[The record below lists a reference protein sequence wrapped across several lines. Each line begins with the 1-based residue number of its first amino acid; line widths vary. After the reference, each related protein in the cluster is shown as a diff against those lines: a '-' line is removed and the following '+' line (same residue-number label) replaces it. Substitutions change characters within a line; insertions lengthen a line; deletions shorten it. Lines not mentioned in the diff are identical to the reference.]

1 MAHPYHPIRTGPSPG
16 RVVLPCTGVGT
27 GLALYALALV
37 VRLVLLAGFP
47 DPAYPDTFYY
57 VDVAHSLAAGH
68 GFSIDAVWIFA
79 EVGGTIPAN
88 PVLPISSNAHWMPL
102 ASLVQVPFI
111 WLLGPTAF
119 ASALPFALI
128 GSLAAPITWA
138 LARDAGASR
147 LVAVG
152 AGILVAIPAASAA
165 FMAQPDNFGLYQP
178 LVAGALW
185 MGARGLKG
193 SARSFALGGLLV
205 GLATLARNDGVLV
218 GAALALAFAWDRW
231 AAWRSG
237 GSRRPA
243 IPLWAAVAC
252 FALFLA
258 VVAPWLARQLA
269 VFGSIAPSS
278 ASGKVLFIRSMEEWN
293 SITTPANL
301 QWLLSQGLGPLV
313 ASRIGGLVAAITI
326 FAVLV
331 GGVVLAPLMIVG
343 GWARRRSPAFGPFL
357 AYAGLLFAF
366 SALVS
371 AVHVP
376 GGTFIHSAVGLA
388 PHAYVL
394 ALEGIAVAVGWVAA
408 RRSTWSAPAATR
420 FFSVAAVGFAV
431 VVAIG
436 SALVTQSAWASR
448 RDDFLLADRGLEDA
462 GAGPDDRVMSIDA
475 SGTLYWT
482 GHGGV
487 VLVNDP
493 LATIEEVA
501 RAYDIRWLVLNRADT
516 VASVA
521 PILDGGPRPPWL
533 GAPVASRPARQL
545 PDAAPLP
552 AGALGVGLYP
562 VCLDLA
568 DTRCAE
574 AAP

>member
-1 MAHPYHPIRTGPSPG
+1 M
-16 RVVLPCTGVGT
+16 VLPCTTVRT
-27 GLALYALALV
+27 PLALYALALV
-37 VRLVLLAGFP
+37 VRLVLLVGFP
-47 DPAYPDTFYY
+47 DPAYPDAFHY
-57 VDVAHSLAAGH
+57 VDVARSLAAGH
-68 GFSIDAVWIFA
+68 GFSVDVVWIFA
-79 EVGGTIPAN
+79 EVGGTIPAD
-88 PVLPISSNAHWMPL
+88 PILPIPSNAHWMPL

-111 WLLGPTAF
+111 WLLGPTAL
-119 ASALPFALI
+119 ASALPFALL
-128 GSLAAPITWA
+128 GSLAAPLTWA
-138 LARDAGASR
+138 LARDARATR

-152 AGILVAIPAASAA
+152 AGVLVAIPVASAV

-185 MGARGLKG
+185 MGARGLRG
-193 SARSFALGGLLV
+193 DARAFVLGGLLV

-218 GAALALAFAWDRW
+218 GAALGLAFAWDRW
-231 AAWRSG
+231 RSWRSG
-237 GSRRPA
+237 GDRRPT

-252 FALFLA
+252 FALFLV

-278 ASGKVLFIRSMEEWN
+278 ASGKVLFIRSIEEWN

-301 QWLLSQGLGPLV
+301 DWLLSQGLGPLL
-313 ASRIGGLVAAITI
+313 ASRIGGLVAAIAI

-331 GGVVLAPLMIVG
+331 GGVFLAPFMVLG
-343 GWARRRSPAFGPFL
+343 GWARRRSPAFGPFF

-394 ALEGIAVAVGWVAA
+394 ALEGVAVAVGWAAA
-408 RRSTWSAPAATR
+408 RRSTWSVPAATR
-420 FFSVAAVGFAV
+420 IFSVAAVGFAV
-431 VVAIG
+431 IVAIG
-436 SALVTQSAWASR
+436 SALVTQAAWASR
-448 RDDFLLADRGLEDA
+448 RDDFLLVDRGLADA

-482 GHGGV
+482 GRPGV

-493 LATIEEVA
+493 LATIEAVA
-501 RAYDIRWLVLNRADT
+501 RAYQVRWLALNRADT

-521 PILDGGPRPPWL
+521 PILDGGARPGWL

-545 PDAAPLP
+545 VDAAQLP
-552 AGALGVGLYP
+552 PGAVGVALYP
-562 VCLDLA
+562 VCLDAA
-568 DTRCAE
+568 DLRCGE

>member
-1 MAHPYHPIRTGPSPG
+1 
-16 RVVLPCTGVGT
+16 
-27 GLALYALALV
+27 
-37 VRLVLLAGFP
+37 VLLVGFP
-47 DPAYPDTFYY
+47 DPAYPDSFYY
-57 VDVAHSLAAGH
+57 VDVARSLAAGH

-79 EVGGTIPAN
+79 EVGGAIPAS
-88 PVLPISSNAHWMPL
+88 PVLPIASNAHWMPL

-111 WLLGPTAF
+111 WLLGPTAI
-119 ASALPFALI
+119 ASALPFALA
-128 GSLAAPITWA
+128 GSLAAPLTWV
-138 LARDAGASR
+138 LARDSGASR

-152 AGILVAIPAASAA
+152 AGVLVAIPAAGAV
-165 FMAQPDNFGLYQP
+165 FMAQPDNFSLYQP

-185 MGARGLKG
+185 MGARGLRG
-193 SARSFALGGLLV
+193 DARAFVLGGLLV

-231 AAWRSG
+231 RAWRSG
-237 GSRRPA
+237 GGRRPA
-243 IPLWAAVAC
+243 IPAWAAVAC
-252 FALFLA
+252 FGLFLL
-258 VVAPWLARQLA
+258 VIAPWLARQLA
-269 VFGSIAPSS
+269 VFGSISPSS
-278 ASGKVLFIRSMEEWN
+278 ASGKVLFIRSIDEWN

-301 QWLLSQGLGPLV
+301 EWLLSQGLGPLL

-326 FAVLV
+326 FTLLV
-331 GGVVLAPLMIVG
+331 GGVLLAPLMVVG
-343 GWARRRSPAFGPFL
+343 GWARRRSSAFGPFFV
-357 AYAGLLFAF
+357 YAGLLFAF

-394 ALEGIAVAVGWVAA
+394 ALEGVAVAVGWVAA

-420 FFSVAAVGFAV
+420 FFSVAAVGFTV
-431 VVAIG
+431 VAAIG
-436 SALVTQSAWASR
+436 SALVTQAGWAAR
-448 RDDFLLADRGLEDA
+448 RADFLFMSRGLADA
-462 GAGPDDRVMSIDA
+462 GAAPDDRVMSIDA

-493 LATIEEVA
+493 LDTIEAVA

-521 PILDGGPRPPWL
+521 PILNGEARPPWL
-533 GAPVASRPARQL
+533 GAPVAGRPARQL
-545 PDAAPLP
+545 PDEPPLP
-552 AGALGVGLYP
+552 AGAVAVGLYP
-562 VCLDLA
+562 VCLDAA

-574 AAP
+574 ASR

>member
-1 MAHPYHPIRTGPSPG
+1 
-16 RVVLPCTGVGT
+16 VLPCTTVVT
-27 GLALYALALV
+27 PFALYALALV

-47 DPAYPDTFYY
+47 DPAYPDSFYY
-57 VDVAHSLAAGH
+57 VDVARSMAAGH

-79 EVGGTIPAN
+79 EVGGAIPAN
-88 PVLPISSNAHWMPL
+88 PTLPIPSNAHWMPL

-119 ASALPFALI
+119 ASALPFALL
-128 GSLAAPITWA
+128 GSLAAPLTWA
-138 LARDAGASR
+138 LARGAGAAR
-147 LVAVG
+147 LVATG
-152 AGILVAIPAASAA
+152 AGILVAIPAASAV

-185 MGARGLKG
+185 MGARGLAG
-193 SARSFALGGLLV
+193 HARSFALGGLLV

-218 GAALALAFAWDRW
+218 GGALALAFAGDRW
-231 AAWRSG
+231 SAWRSG
-237 GSRRPA
+237 SRRLPA
-243 IPLWAAVAC
+243 IPAWAALAC
-252 FALFLA
+252 LGLFLL

-269 VFGSIAPSS
+269 VFGSISPSS
-278 ASGKVLFIRSMEEWN
+278 ASGKVLFIRSIDEWN

-301 QWLLSQGLGPLV
+301 EWLLSLGPGPLL
-313 ASRIGGLVAAITI
+313 ASRIGGFVAAITI
-326 FAVLV
+326 FTVLV
-331 GGVVLAPLMIVG
+331 GGVLLAPLMVAG
-343 GWARRRSPAFGPFL
+343 GWARRRSTAFGPFF
-357 AYAGLLFAF
+357 AYAALLFAF
-366 SALVS
+366 SGLVS

-376 GGTFIHSAVGLA
+376 GGTFIHSAAGLA

-394 ALEGIAVAVGWVAA
+394 ALEGVAVAVAWVAA
-408 RRSTWSAPAATR
+408 RRSTWSAATATR

-436 SALVTQSAWASR
+436 SALVTQAAWAAR
-448 RDDFLLADRGLEDA
+448 RDDFRLVDRGLADA
-462 GAGPDDRVMSIDA
+462 GAEADDRVMSIDA

-482 GHGGV
+482 GHAGV

-493 LATIEEVA
+493 LATVETVA
-501 RAYDIRWLVLNRADT
+501 RAYRVRWLVLNRADT

-521 PILDGGPRPPWL
+521 PILDGGPRPTWM

-552 AGALGVGLYP
+552 AGALGVGLFP
-562 VCLDLA
+562 VCLDPA
-568 DTRCAE
+568 DPRCAE

>member
-1 MAHPYHPIRTGPSPG
+1 M
-16 RVVLPCTGVGT
+16 VLPCTAVGT
-27 GLALYALALV
+27 PLALYLLALV
-37 VRLVLLAGFP
+37 VRLVLLAGFS
-47 DPAYPDTFYY
+47 DPAYPDSFHY
-57 VDVAHSLAAGH
+57 VDVAHSLAAGR
-68 GFSIDAVWIFA
+68 GFSIDVVWIFA

-88 PVLPISSNAHWMPL
+88 PVLPIPSNAHWMPL
-102 ASLVQVPFI
+102 ASIVQVPFI
-111 WLLGPTAF
+111 WLLGPTAV
-119 ASALPFALI
+119 ASALPFAFL
-128 GSLAAPITWA
+128 GSLAAPLTWA
-138 LARDAGASR
+138 LARDAGAAR

-152 AGILVAIPAASAA
+152 AGVLVAIPAASAV

-185 MGARGLKG
+185 MGARGLRG
-193 SARSFALGGLLV
+193 HGRSFALGGLLV

-218 GAALALAFAWDRW
+218 GAALGLAFSWDRW
-231 AAWRSG
+231 QAWRSG
-237 GSRRPA
+237 GRRRPA

-269 VFGSIAPSS
+269 VFGSLSPSS
-278 ASGKVLFIRSMEEWN
+278 ASGKVLFIRSIEEWN
-293 SITTPANL
+293 SITTPANPE
-301 QWLLSQGLGPLV
+301 WLLSQGLGPLL
-313 ASRIGGLVAAITI
+313 ASRIGGLVAALEI
-326 FAVLV
+326 FAVLI
-331 GGVVLAPLMIVG
+331 GGVLLAPFMVIG
-343 GWARRRSPAFGPFL
+343 GWARRRSVAFGPFF

-366 SALVS
+366 STLVS

-376 GGTFIHSAVGLA
+376 GGTFIHSAVALA

-394 ALEGIAVAVGWVAA
+394 ALEGIAVTVGWVAA
-408 RRSTWSAPAATR
+408 RRSTWNAATATR

-436 SALVTQSAWASR
+436 SALVTQAAWASR
-448 RDDFLLADRGLEDA
+448 RDDFGLVGRGLADA

-521 PILDGGPRPPWL
+521 PILDGQPRPPWL

-545 PDAAPLP
+545 PDAQPFP
-552 AGALGVGLYP
+552 PGAVGVALYP
-562 VCLDLA
+562 VCLAAGDA
-568 DTRCAE
+568 RCAE
-574 AAP
+574 AVP